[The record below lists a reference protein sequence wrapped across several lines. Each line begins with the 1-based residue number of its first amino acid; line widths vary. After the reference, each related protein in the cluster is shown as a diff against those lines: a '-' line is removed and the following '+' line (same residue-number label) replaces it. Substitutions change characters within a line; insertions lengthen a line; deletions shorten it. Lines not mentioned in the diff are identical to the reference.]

1 MDQDGHGRTVHT
13 RKGVSVMVYFK
24 AGPPV
29 DRDTLALLV
38 IDP

>member
-1 MDQDGHGRTVHT
+1 MIHA
-13 RKGVSVMVYFK
+13 RKGGTALVYFK